1 MIRDVLRMGDPRL
14 LRRARPV
21 EAFGTPELAGLLAD
35 MRDGETG
42 VIARIS
48 DTDPAMLRYFDEVGI
63 TLDRLVRIA
72 DKRPFAGTTT
82 ITVDDVEPAI
92 TLGDVATRAIYVATS
107 G

>member
-1 MIRDVLRMGDPRL
+1 MRWRHLP
-14 LRRARPV
+14 
-21 EAFGTPELAGLLAD
+21 TPTAVSLAD
-35 MRDGETG
+35 IEPGRPGL
-42 VIARIS
+42 VARIS
-48 DTDPAMLRYFDEVGI
+48 DSDPAMLRYFDEVGI

-92 TLGDVATRAIYVATS
+92 TLGDVATRAIYGATV